1 MNVKKDKIMGCGCGK
16 GKDENRNMD
25 PKKGFTRS
33 NTINMEGANTI
44 ASAKREI
51 KVEDNKPK
59 LLDGGGGL
67 MAMTGGAVMDSEEL
81 AKRLAPTPTPEPKK
95 IGLLAK
101 ALSLGEALVNHVAD
115 GLSKTTKK
123 EFAARLSICESCHH
137 RSEKNNCGLC
147 GCVISTKAAWKTST
161 CPDDRWPELTE
172 EKE

>member
-1 MNVKKDKIMGCGCGK
+1 MGCGCNK
-16 GKDENRNMD
+16 GKNTQKQID
-25 PKKGFTRS
+25 PKKGFVQSSTITSEGVIPARRVAEIEDTKPVMV
-33 NTINMEGANTI
+33 NTGHPNAIGAI
-44 ASAKREI
+44 GEHSILSA
-51 KVEDNKPK
+51 
-59 LLDGGGGL
+59 
-67 MAMTGGAVMDSEEL
+67 EEL
-81 AKRLAPTPTPEPKK
+81 EARLKPTPVSKPEPKK
-95 IGLLAK
+95 IGLLEK
-101 ALSLGEALVNHVAD
+101 ALSLGEALIAHVSD